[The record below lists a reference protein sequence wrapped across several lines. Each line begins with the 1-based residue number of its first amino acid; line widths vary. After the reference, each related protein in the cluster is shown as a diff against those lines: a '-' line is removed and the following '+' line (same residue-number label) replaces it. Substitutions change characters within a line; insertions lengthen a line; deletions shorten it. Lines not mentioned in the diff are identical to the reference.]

1 MNIFIFLILFGYTQL
16 VTSSMLKC
24 GEEIRVNRG
33 EKKTLRFWSTDDEL
47 LRVEMVPNR
56 GESDA
61 SALLAMFKNSYNKG
75 SDIFGSRDE
84 PLKFKSSLGSKNDD
98 QESLYRIDEKIIE
111 NFNNFSS
118 ETKPPQYYADN
129 ETQTTSSPVS
139 QKDEEIQ
146 TTISSVRQKDEET
159 QTASS
164 FVSQKEEEIQT
175 TISSVRQKD
184 EETQTTISSVRQ
196 KDEET
201 QTASSSVSQKDE
213 EIQTT
218 ISSVKQK
225 DEETQTISSSVSQK
239 DEETQTT
246 IPSVSQKDEETQTI
260 SSSVSQ
266 KDEETQTTIS
276 SVSQKDEETQ
286 TTIPSVETKSEH
298 KNDENANEIPD
309 KEWDIKTSTQMSI
322 TPEEEMEHVQEQTS
336 HVNKEDVPSNEFSA
350 TEEITTEGYQE
361 DLQVLDFSYESE
373 IEESEPSTE
382 NKIKANIQGQNH
394 EEVSDVTNYYKF
406 AEETTMTQDMDEGV
420 TPLPEIDIRV
430 NNDLTTIPVTEQTTS
445 IYLHEISD
453 SSTELPLEEKYDDN
467 LRTEIPVESL
477 FEPVAN
483 EDKDIMDTT
492 ESFED
497 KTASHMK
504 EDPSTTI
511 ITEVES
517 TTLSTSLD
525 YKLKEESTET
535 DPKTDSNDVTP
546 SIETRTE
553 NLEIYSTEPVQDFTT
568 ESENIKVSSDD
579 ISSPEDTT
587 ELKIFEND
595 HTESS
600 ITTDLTSESA
610 AKEQFDEKITINE
623 MENTPEIYIEEG
635 DLEDIISELKSQEAL
650 LKLPSVGDNP
660 QNSGTVSDSNDSESI
675 DLKLSI
681 LKNIIKEITSE
692 IEAKGKQ
699 KTEIDDS
706 RNHIYLPYSEEETF
720 AGNEEQNNER
730 QSIEKVKSGKIHV
743 VESSSISSLRKH
755 LLEKASKADLSTA
768 NEIMLPNI
776 FNSAS
781 SANQQ
786 KENSTQNTIEKV
798 NSDLDIDLDI
808 QLTTVSTVESETS
821 KISNEDEKMEE
832 REEQKNTQSESKNP
846 NTNFPSHEEL
856 VIPLNLLKI
865 FNENDTEKASE
876 NKPKELANS
885 DLKSQASS
893 LSNDQDSLNKENT
906 LSFQETAFKSMRKE
920 GINLKEKITT
930 SSSTIEDETSTMED
944 NDEQVHVSNSDNSA
958 TFGKETGS
966 DIFGKE
972 TGSPTFGKETGSDIF
987 GKETGSDKVLSLI
1000 KKGEKGIIEFTKHE
1014 HEGENSILLPS
1025 QVLSPKRNPSQT
1037 LAAAENDNK
1046 VEIKEP
1052 GSKVVIIKPN
1062 SDILKAKKESDS
1074 LALNTENGNYEV
1086 EIESTTSQQFISEE
1100 NPESVSE
1107 TLDAS
1112 NPNSENLI
1120 TNKPV
1125 PEEEIEVT
1133 TLGQEMEK
1141 STTESYIPFGLVKEK
1156 YNAETDEIQNES
1168 LINSK
1173 VDTVN
1178 AIPHEA
1184 EASDRKPADVD
1195 NISDNENPSPYSD
1208 TFSADLLKSDTN
1220 ENSETEIFDALVN
1233 EDDESQS
1240 YYNDET
1246 FDYDAAYPQKEHLQR
1261 KIDTDIHEEKSPQNY
1276 LYNHRIE
1283 ENPLPYVLQTRK
1295 GLVEVDPT
1303 VGTPIRT
1310 GSIQNRKDDSQQTFG
1325 KDSPFYIKL
1334 PGTQDMVPVFLQYE
1348 PVKVKY
1354 VNAEKF
1360 FKKKPGNAID
1370 KTQTIEK
1377 VSNDVSSSSPKKILK
1392 TKSKDKYSP
1401 EVDVSKI
1408 PDYLNVDFHLRPDP
1422 FYVMDPPNLANK
1434 VNKNVEEET
1443 NEVETMSLNVEGKL
1457 SFNKQQNTPNAMKED
1472 KPVYP
1477 GEYFIKNPDNSY
1489 SSSDTSSLTNP
1500 VFSLGSKVTL
1510 PPRESVNLQYTPFP
1524 LTTNPPKK
1532 QTPEDTENEIE
1543 VASISPL
1550 PLYSPTAKTTTFI
1563 TSDASSNSTEN
1574 TPSIEYSPI
1583 PSIDYPDSYG
1593 PFEFPDIPF
1602 VENNEDLLFDNTPDS
1617 LSDTY
1622 PEKAT
1627 FITGIKNEKLIDE
1640 PLKKNNDFDIVA
1652 LANFLHQNQKVWST
1666 PKATPNPETNSWR
1679 NPSWDDVI
1687 RSAEEPEKPRSDTNR
1702 NSGPWVERRRE
1713 RGEERFYS
1721 AFRSPEE
1728 VPGLDPAF
1736 FSYRKMPTDIK
1747 EKESLKDSNLSVEK
1761 RSSSNVDGIMRYIEN
1776 LPLIM
1781 QKAVMNPKSNTFG
1794 RRAKRSS
1801 APAGEHVYC
1810 EWNIKTEPGLYLLV
1824 TFHNLSAPYTVDCYG
1839 AYIEVERENNGYD
1852 ARWCGNRATVPGA
1865 RPHVIFAKSEVRI
1878 TLYDNGDAAKT
1889 YPTGFE
1895 AEIEVIDLFDTEE
1908 YKHFIEKKA
1917 TPKIRRLMEG

>member
-1 MNIFIFLILFGYTQL
+1 
-16 VTSSMLKC
+16 MLKC

-146 TTISSVRQKDEET
+146 TTIYSVSQKDEET

-164 FVSQKEEEIQT
+164 SVSQKEEEIQT
-175 TISSVRQKD
+175 TIYSVRQKDEETQTTIASVRQKD

-225 DEETQTISSSVSQK
+225 DEETQRISSSVSQK

-246 IPSVSQKDEETQTI
+246 IPSVSQKDEETHTI

-266 KDEETQTTIS
+266 KDEEI
-276 SVSQKDEETQ
+276 Q

-298 KNDENANEIPD
+298 KDENANEIPD
-309 KEWDIKTSTQMSI
+309 KEWEIKTSTQMSI
-322 TPEEEMEHVQEQTS
+322 TPEEETEHVQEQIS
-336 HVNKEDVPSNEFSA
+336 HVEKEDVPSNEFSA

-373 IEESEPSTE
+373 IEESEPSNE

-394 EEVSDVTNYYKF
+394 EEANEVTNYYKF

-453 SSTELPLEEKYDDN
+453 SSTDLPLEEKYDDN
-467 LRTEIPVESL
+467 LRTDISVESL

-517 TTLSTSLD
+517 TTLPTSLD

-587 ELKIFEND
+587 ESKTFEND

-730 QSIEKVKSGKIHV
+730 ESIEKVKSGKIHV

-885 DLKSQASS
+885 DLKSQALS

-1178 AIPHEA
+1178 AIPHDA

-1195 NISDNENPSPYSD
+1195 NISDNENQSPYSD
-1208 TFSADLLKSDTN
+1208 TFSADLLKSDSN

-1295 GLVEVDPT
+1295 GLVEVDPI

-1666 PKATPNPETNSWR
+1666 PKVTPNPETNSWR

-1687 RSAEEPEKPRSDTNR
+1687 RSAEEPEKPRC
-1702 NSGPWVERRRE
+1702 
-1713 RGEERFYS
+1713 
-1721 AFRSPEE
+1721 
-1728 VPGLDPAF
+1728 LQ
-1736 FSYRKMPTDIK
+1736 DIK
-1747 EKESLKDSNLSVEK
+1747 EKEPLKDSNLSVEK

-1781 QKAVMNPKSNTFG
+1781 QKA
-1794 RRAKRSS
+1794 
-1801 APAGEHVYC
+1801 
-1810 EWNIKTEPGLYLLV
+1810 TEPGLYLLV
-1824 TFHNLSAPYTVDCYG
+1824 TFHNLSAPYTSRLLRSLHSKSRERITVTTQGG
-1839 AYIEVERENNGYD
+1839 A
-1852 ARWCGNRATVPGA
+1852 PGA

>member
-1 MNIFIFLILFGYTQL
+1 MA
-16 VTSSMLKC
+16 SSMLKC

-84 PLKFKSSLGSKNDD
+84 PLKFKSSLGSQNDD

-129 ETQTTSSPVS
+129 ETQTTSPSVS

-146 TTISSVRQKDEET
+146 TTIYSIRQKDEET

-164 FVSQKEEEIQT
+164 SVSQKEEEIQT

-184 EETQTTISSVRQ
+184 EETQT
-196 KDEET
+196 K
-201 QTASSSVSQKDE
+201 SSS
-213 EIQTT
+213 I
-218 ISSVKQK
+218 
-225 DEETQTISSSVSQK
+225 SQK
-239 DEETQTT
+239 DEETHTT
-246 IPSVSQKDEETQTI
+246 IYSVEQKDDETQTA

-276 SVSQKDEETQ
+276 SVSQKDKETQ
-286 TTIPSVETKSEH
+286 TTIPSVSQKDEDYDKNLDRNEETINQVEVETKSEH
-298 KNDENANEIPD
+298 KEENANEIPD
-309 KEWDIKTSTQMSI
+309 IEWDIKTSTQTSI
-322 TPEEEMEHVQEQTS
+322 TPEEKTEHVQEQIS
-336 HVNKEDVPSNEFSA
+336 HINKEDVPSNEFSA
-350 TEEITTEGYQE
+350 TEGITTEGYQE
-361 DLQVLDFSYESE
+361 DLQILDFSYESE

-382 NKIKANIQGQNH
+382 NKIQANIQGQNH
-394 EEVSDVTNYYKF
+394 EEVNEVTNYYKF
-406 AEETTMTQDMDEGV
+406 AEETTITQDMDENV

-453 SSTELPLEEKYDDN
+453 SSTDLPLEEKYDDN
-467 LRTEIPVESL
+467 LRTDISVESL
-477 FEPVAN
+477 YEPVAY

-497 KTASHMK
+497 KTASHIK

-511 ITEVES
+511 ISEVES
-517 TTLSTSLD
+517 TTLPTSLD

-553 NLEIYSTEPVQDFTT
+553 NLEIYSTEPVQGFTT

-587 ELKIFEND
+587 ELKTLEND

-610 AKEQFDEKITINE
+610 AKEQFDEKITMIK

-650 LKLPSVGDNP
+650 LKLPSVGDNL
-660 QNSGTVSDSNDSESI
+660 QNRGTVSDSNDAESI

-692 IEAKGKQ
+692 IEAKEKQ

-743 VESSSISSLRKH
+743 EESSSISSLRKH
-755 LLEKASKADLSTA
+755 LLEKASKADLSTT
-768 NEIMLPNI
+768 NEIILPNI

-781 SANQQ
+781 SVNQQ
-786 KENSTQNTIEKV
+786 KENSTQNAVEKD
-798 NSDLDIDLDI
+798 NSDVDIDLDL

-821 KISNEDEKMEE
+821 KISNEDGKMEE
-832 REEQKNTQSESKNP
+832 REEPKHTQSESTNH

-865 FNENDTEKASE
+865 FNDNDTEKPPE
-876 NKPKELANS
+876 NKPKGLANS

-906 LSFQETAFKSMRKE
+906 LNFQETAFKSMRKE
-920 GINLKEKITT
+920 GINLNEKITT
-930 SSSTIEDETSTMED
+930 SSSTIEDETSKMDD
-944 NDEQVHVSNSDNSA
+944 NDEQVQVSNNDNSA

-966 DIFGKE
+966 DV
-972 TGSPTFGKETGSDIF
+972 FGKETGSDIF
-987 GKETGSDKVLSLI
+987 GKETGSDKVLS
-1000 KKGEKGIIEFTKHE
+1000 
-1014 HEGENSILLPS
+1014 
-1025 QVLSPKRNPSQT
+1025 PKQNPSQI

-1120 TNKPV
+1120 TNKSMS
-1125 PEEEIEVT
+1125 EEEREVT

-1156 YNAETDEIQNES
+1156 YNTETDEIQNES
-1168 LINSK
+1168 LIKSK

-1178 AIPHEA
+1178 AVANEA
-1184 EASDRKPADVD
+1184 EASDGKPADMD
-1195 NISDNENPSPYSD
+1195 NISDNENPSPSSD
-1208 TFSADLLKSDTN
+1208 TFSADLLKSDTS
-1220 ENSETEIFDALVN
+1220 ENTEAEIFDALVN
-1233 EDDESQS
+1233 EDEESQS

-1246 FDYDAAYPQKEHLQR
+1246 FDYDAAYPQKENLQR

-1295 GLVEVDPT
+1295 GLVEVDPI

-1310 GSIQNRKDDSQQTFG
+1310 GGIQNRKDDSQQTFG

-1360 FKKKPGNAID
+1360 FQKKPGNAID

-1377 VSNDVSSSSPKKILK
+1377 GSNDVSSSSPKKILK
-1392 TKSKDKYSP
+1392 TKNKDKYNP

-1457 SFNKQQNTPNAMKED
+1457 SFNKQQNTPMKED

-1563 TSDASSNSTEN
+1563 TSDTSSNSTEN

-1627 FITGIKNEKLIDE
+1627 FIT
-1640 PLKKNNDFDIVA
+1640 
-1652 LANFLHQNQKVWST
+1652 
-1666 PKATPNPETNSWR
+1666 
-1679 NPSWDDVI
+1679 
-1687 RSAEEPEKPRSDTNR
+1687 EESEKPRSDRNR

-1736 FSYRKMPTDIK
+1736 FSYRKRLLGHP
-1747 EKESLKDSNLSVEK
+1747 
-1761 RSSSNVDGIMRYIEN
+1761 
-1776 LPLIM
+1776 
-1781 QKAVMNPKSNTFG
+1781 
-1794 RRAKRSS
+1794 
-1801 APAGEHVYC
+1801 VY
-1810 EWNIKTEPGLYLLV
+1810 Y
-1824 TFHNLSAPYTVDCYG
+1824 F
-1839 AYIEVERENNGYD
+1839 
-1852 ARWCGNRATVPGA
+1852 
-1865 RPHVIFAKSEVRI
+1865 
-1878 TLYDNGDAAKT
+1878 
-1889 YPTGFE
+1889 
-1895 AEIEVIDLFDTEE
+1895 
-1908 YKHFIEKKA
+1908 
-1917 TPKIRRLMEG
+1917 